1 MANTG
6 ISIDDQVLDD
16 FDRAIAKQ
24 QAEGEL
30 PTNINRSK
38 VIEELMEDYA
48 EEVLDQGNPTRMA
61 QTAD

>member
-6 ISIDDQVLDD
+6 ISIDDDVLDD

-30 PTNINRSK
+30 PTNINRSE
-38 VIEELMEDYA
+38 VIQELMEDYA
-48 EEVLDQGNPTRMA
+48 EEVLNEGNPKTPA
-61 QTAD
+61 TVAD